1 MRLRWFSVPCTLVL
15 VCVLAA
21 PAFAQSPSATSAR
34 TAQAVVTTYFRIVNA
49 GLQGAGFAALP
60 SVYAPNATLT
70 VSTPQGV
77 TTVFQGLTPITGW
90 YKGFAATHHG
100 LHLTR
105 EKVRTPLP
113 AMVIDYERAGMAGH
127 PRAGLCA
134 HVFVVQQGKIVS
146 DDFIVFYGH

>member
-1 MRLRWFSVPCTLVL
+1 M
-15 VCVLAA
+15 AA
-21 PAFAQSPSATSAR
+21 PAFARSPSAIPGR
-34 TAQAVVTTYFRIVNA
+34 TAQAVVTTYFRIFNA

-100 LHLTR
+100 LRLTR
-105 EKVRTPLP
+105 ERVRTPLP
-113 AMVIDYERAGMAGH
+113 NVVIDYERAGMASH
-127 PRAGLCA
+127 PLIGRCA